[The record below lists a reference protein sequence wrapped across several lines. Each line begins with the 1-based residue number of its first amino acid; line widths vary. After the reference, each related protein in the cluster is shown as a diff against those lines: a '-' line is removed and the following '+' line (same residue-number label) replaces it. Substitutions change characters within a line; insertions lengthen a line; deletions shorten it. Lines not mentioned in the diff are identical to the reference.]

1 MDAVKRRYSSAVAY
15 IRLLL
20 AFIAEAAPGHA
31 PPQPP
36 KDLDISFD

>member
-1 MDAVKRRYSSAVAY
+1 MDAVKRRYSNAVAY

-36 KDLDISFD
+36 KDLDISLD